1 MAGSPHNAKVKT
13 LYLSG
18 LEGMEAEVEASIFP
32 GLPSFEVVGLGD
44 SSIREAKERVRA
56 SIRSCGF
63 TFPNQRLLVNIS
75 PAYLHKSGS
84 SFDLAI
90 AMAILLASD
99 QVHSAYESVTIYGE
113 LSLTGNVKAVPG
125 SVSRLLCLPKD
136 DCSVCIVP
144 RKDQEEA
151 SLLGVSVEGVDTL
164 FGAISIVSGEERC
177 GIPSFDD
184 FPFSSDLPEP
194 AADISSLRGQ
204 PSAARAILLSAAG
217 FHNMLLFGSPGTGK
231 SLSARILQG
240 ILPPLQKEEKIAL
253 LRVESALSVLSKE
266 NIASME
272 RPFRYVHHTCTPSAM
287 VGGGRSAVPGEISR
301 ALHGILFL
309 DELPEF
315 PAHVLDLLRVPIE
328 TGEMKVSRNNCT
340 NIFPAR
346 FLLVGA
352 MNPCRCGK
360 SLENPS
366 ECTCTPSMISSYQ
379 GKVSGALLDRMDIFC
394 ALNHISEDSL
404 LETMKGDFVPE
415 SRSIRARIQ
424 EVWQIQYE
432 RCREMGIPPCRNGE
446 CREGNLGEIF
456 RLPQKEMEYAAMVAH
471 QLKLSVRGLQR
482 MVRLSRTIADL
493 DESRDVRNE
502 HIVEAVSFRL
512 PAWGDK
518 RG

>member
-1 MAGSPHNAKVKT
+1 
-13 LYLSG
+13 
-18 LEGMEAEVEASIFP
+18 
-32 GLPSFEVVGLGD
+32 
-44 SSIREAKERVRA
+44 
-56 SIRSCGF
+56 
-63 TFPNQRLLVNIS
+63 
-75 PAYLHKSGS
+75 
-84 SFDLAI
+84 
-90 AMAILLASD
+90 
-99 QVHSAYESVTIYGE
+99 
-113 LSLTGNVKAVPG
+113 
-125 SVSRLLCLPKD
+125 
-136 DCSVCIVP
+136 
-144 RKDQEEA
+144 
-151 SLLGVSVEGVDTL
+151 
-164 FGAISIVSGEERC
+164 
-177 GIPSFDD
+177 
-184 FPFSSDLPEP
+184 
-194 AADISSLRGQ
+194 
-204 PSAARAILLSAAG
+204 
-217 FHNMLLFGSPGTGK
+217 
-231 SLSARILQG
+231 
-240 ILPPLQKEEKIAL
+240 
-253 LRVESALSVLSKE
+253 
-266 NIASME
+266 
-272 RPFRYVHHTCTPSAM
+272 M